1 MAKRQS
7 QISSNYIRVVELY
20 FESYQ
25 NMRVSG
31 ILKNYNAD
39 NKETWTI
46 NLKLFVVLILWFLI

>member
-7 QISSNYIRVVELY
+7 QISSNYIRVGELY

-31 ILKNYNAD
+31 ILKNNAD
-39 NKETWTI
+39 NKATWTI
-46 NLKLFVVLILWFLI
+46 NLKLFIVLILWFLI